1 MLIMKATATSPEQ
14 AFVTARNCAA
24 TTAVPGD
31 SAQWKIDA
39 NIKGIDT
46 ETANSGEEEAYAGI
60 WSETTA
66 RSSYGLLQ
74 VYGYSTKIKM
84 GLSSAALGGFMKL
97 LADKSYVTP
106 IIIGNSAPGQDSD
119 YDERY
124 GFVVSFSV
132 TSLADSVGTTGPFD
146 GFIHAL

>member
-1 MLIMKATATSPEQ
+1 MLLKKATASTPEQ
-14 AFVTARNCAA
+14 VFIVARNCAA

-31 SAQWKIDA
+31 SAQWKLAA
-39 NIKGIDT
+39 NSKGIDT
-46 ETANSGEEEAYAGI
+46 ETANANELTAFAGI

-66 RSSYGLLQ
+66 RSSLGLLQ
-74 VYGYSTKIKM
+74 VYGYCTKIKM
-84 GLSSAALGGFMKL
+84 GVSSVALGDWLKL
-97 LADKSYVTP
+97 VADKSYVAP
-106 IIIGNSAPGQDSD
+106 IILGKSAPGQAAD
-119 YDERY
+119 YDVDE